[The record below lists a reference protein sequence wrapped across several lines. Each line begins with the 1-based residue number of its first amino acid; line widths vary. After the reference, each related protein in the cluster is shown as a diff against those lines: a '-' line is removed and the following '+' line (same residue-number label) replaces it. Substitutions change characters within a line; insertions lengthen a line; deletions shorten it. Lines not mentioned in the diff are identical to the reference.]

1 MTTNNMYLWDQVK
14 DPDTTLS
21 DKATKEFSGK
31 GGFKGTATDPM
42 TLYAMATKLWGPIGL
57 AYADAN
63 PEVYISGTSTK
74 PRYPCWGFEE
84 VSSEVVAHEHVCKVR
99 FWYPDTQAGVMKYAY
114 GVGCT
119 PVEERI
125 RGELSPTNDF
135 AKKSLTDAQTNAMS
149 RVGFAANVY
158 LGKYNDS
165 KYAEEVKQRQRA
177 AVVGN
182 EPAVQEVRD
191 ALASIHADVDCGA
204 VTTEQAIDRMKA
216 VYAGPYKALPQA
228 GRDHLAGGLNAL
240 KAKLQERK
248 TEGK

>member
-21 DKATKEFSGK
+21 DKAVKSVP
-31 GGFKGTATDPM
+31 GGAGLTAIDPF
-42 TLYAMATKLWGPIGL
+42 TLYLMATRLWGSEGL
-57 AYADAN
+57 AYDGCMGSV
-63 PEVYISGTSTK
+63 PV
-74 PRYPCWGFEE
+74 YPCWGFEE
-84 VSSEVVAHEHVCKVR
+84 LSSEVINNEHVCTVR
-99 FWYPDTQAGVMKYAY
+99 FWYPDTERKLMKAII
-114 GVGCT
+114 GKGCT
-119 PVEERI
+119 QLEGKRNTTDV
-125 RGELSPTNDF
+125 
-135 AKKSLTDAQTNAMS
+135 AKQSHTDARTNAMS
-149 RVGFAANVY
+149 KAGFGGNVY

-191 ALASIHADVDCGA
+191 ALANIHADVDCGA
-204 VTTEQAIDRMKA
+204 LTTDQAIDRMKA

-228 GRDHLAGGLNAL
+228 GKGHLVGGLNAL

-248 TEGK
+248 AEGK

>member
-42 TLYAMATKLWGPIGL
+42 TLYAMATKLWGPMGL
-57 AYADAN
+57 VFMDGYTGGA
-63 PEVYISGTSTK
+63 PV
-74 PRYPCWGFEE
+74 YPCWGFEE
-84 VSSEVVAHEHVCKVR
+84 VSSEVVAHEHVCRVR
-99 FWYPDTQAGVMKYAY
+99 FWYPDTQAGVMKCAY

-182 EPAVQEVRD
+182 DPLVQEVRD
-191 ALASIHADVDCGA
+191 MLTSINYDVDSGA
-204 VTTEQAIDRMKA
+204 TTTEQAIDRMKA

-228 GRDHLAGGLNAL
+228 GKDHLVGGLNAL

-248 TEGK
+248 AEGK